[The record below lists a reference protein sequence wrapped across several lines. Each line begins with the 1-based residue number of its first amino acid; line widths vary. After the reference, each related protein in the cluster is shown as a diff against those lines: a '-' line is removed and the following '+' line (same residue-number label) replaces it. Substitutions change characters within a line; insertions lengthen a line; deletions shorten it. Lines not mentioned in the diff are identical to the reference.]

1 MRPRLGDDL
10 AHLRERPHAAA
21 AGVVRVLEAQHL
33 RRRHV
38 QVGGRIDQVADLFGA
53 EAPVLGADGLH
64 DQAGVH
70 GRPAQLVAEDV
81 RELLGEHLVP
91 GLGEHAQGDLVRH
104 RGRGDEHRLLL
115 AEERGATLLE
125 RDHGRV
131 LALLLVADDR
141 LGDRPAHPLGRLRQ
155 RVRAEVDHALT
166 VPGREAMLRG
176 FWSRLASTANAT
188 AETVIAD
195 TPATVKASAVPPVAA
210 SQPASMPPAGP
221 APLNAK

>member
-1 MRPRLGDDL
+1 
-10 AHLRERPHAAA
+10 
-21 AGVVRVLEAQHL
+21 VLFRDH
-33 RRRHV
+33 
-38 QVGGRIDQVADLFGA
+38 DVA
-53 EAPVLGADGLH
+53 
-64 DQAGVH
+64 
-70 GRPAQLVAEDV
+70 
-81 RELLGEHLVP
+81 
-91 GLGEHAQGDLVRH
+91 GLGEDPDRDLVGH
-104 RGRGDEHRLLL
+104 RRRREIDGRLVTEQLGGARL
-115 AEERGATLLE
+115 ELE
-125 RDHGRV
+125 HGRV

-166 VPGREAMLRG
+166 VPGREAALRG